1 MKTLTVEG
9 ILALGL
15 ACARSFGESV
25 TRDACEAIASQIA
38 LEESARAPIAEHLNH
53 LAIAA
58 NLAGSEPSTLS
69 ALQRVHFLKSAV
81 SHVAWAE
88 SRVNTAVLAIA
99 GVQRRIQTAQVG
111 IADARPQRV
120 EIEDAARSEI
130 ALAARWSELQAQT
143 RLETARLLH
152 ALLPKTA
159 DALALG
165 SISQLHATVIADGAA
180 RLAAGFGVDATHPDA
195 THNTAAWCSLTA
207 VVSELDG
214 RASVIAAHSTR
225 TATRSAVMRI
235 VDRLDPKGMHRRR
248 EHAARDRGVWVQP
261 EGDGNSLLFARM
273 SSMQAE
279 ACLSRIRERAAANR
293 SDSVAAG
300 NRDPRGIGE
309 LRAEAYAEIVLG
321 TRGDVQPL
329 ESPRLRADIDVV
341 ITLDALLGFHRVDG
355 DTAMLRA
362 HGCED
367 AVVPGAEIRDLLSV
381 PWVEASLRRLVT
393 DPVTGHLLDVSA
405 HRYKPSDR
413 LRAFIST
420 RDRRCRWPGCGR
432 RSEHSDLDHATPF
445 HLGGQSTVANLGAL
459 CRRHHLLKTHAGY
472 AIPESNTDGTCTI
485 ATPAGERY
493 AHAAVSI
500 LAMDDP
506 PPF

>member
-1 MKTLTVEG
+1 MKALTVEG

-25 TRDACEAIASQIA
+25 TRDACEAIASQVA
-38 LEESARAPIAEHLNH
+38 LEESARTPIAEHLNH
-53 LAIAA
+53 LAVAA

-111 IADARPQRV
+111 ITDSRTQRV
-120 EIEDAARSEI
+120 EIEDSARSEI
-130 ALAARWSELQAQT
+130 ALAARWSESQAQT

-152 ALLPKTA
+152 ALLPDTSA
-159 DALALG
+159 ALSLG
-165 SISQLHATVIADGAA
+165 VISQQHATVIADGAA

-195 THNTAAWCSLTA
+195 THNAAAWRSLTA
-207 VVSELDG
+207 VASELDG

-235 VDRLDPKGMHRRR
+235 VDRLDPTGMQRRR
-248 EHAARDRGVWVQP
+248 DDAARDRGVWVQP
-261 EGDGNSLLFARM
+261 EGEGNALLIARM

-279 ACLSRIRERAAANR
+279 ACLTRIRERASMNS
-293 SDSVAAG
+293 SDAIAAG
-300 NRDPRGIGE
+300 TRDPRGIGE
-309 LRAEAYAEIVLG
+309 LRAEALTEIVLG
-321 TRGDVQPL
+321 TRRYVEHS
-329 ESPRLRADIDVV
+329 ESPPLRADIDVV
-341 ITLDALLGFHRVDG
+341 IALDALLGFHRAG
-355 DTAMLRA
+355 SDTAMLRA
-362 HGCED
+362 RGRDDEI
-367 AVVPGAEIRDLLSV
+367 VPAAEIRDLFSD
-381 PWVEASLRRLVT
+381 PRVEVSLRRLVT

-405 HRYKPSDR
+405 HRYRPSDR
-413 LRAFIST
+413 LREFITT
-420 RDRRCRWPGCGR
+420 RDRRCRWPGCRR
-432 RSEHSDLDHATPF
+432 RSENADLDHATPF
-445 HLGGQSTVANLGAL
+445 DRGGPSTVANLGAL

-472 AIPESNTDGTCTI
+472 SIPESNNDGTCTI
-485 ATPAGERY
+485 VTPVGERY
-493 AHAAVSI
+493 AHSAVSI
-500 LAMDDP
+500 LPTDDP